1 MLEMFSGME
10 ECKITAWASDN
21 IFLPHAVI
29 LHSSSPEM
37 SEEWV
42 KYYVLCSAVPG
53 NRGLVVKVRIS
64 YP

>member
-29 LHSSSPEM
+29 LHSSRPEM
-37 SEEWV
+37 SGEWL
-42 KYYVLCSAVPG
+42 KYYVLCSKVPDYC
-53 NRGLVVKVRIS
+53 GLVV
-64 YP
+64 

>member
-29 LHSSSPEM
+29 LHSSRPEM

-42 KYYVLCSAVPG
+42 NYYVL
-53 NRGLVVKVRIS
+53 
-64 YP
+64 YT